1 MARGRGPGPAGP
13 IVTVPPGPRGLLLV
27 GLEAGPGRGSGRPD
41 PVRGAQSAS
50 GPASGRPGPAG
61 ARQPGGSCV
70 ITKVIGQQ
78 LLPWRHAT
86 CASASAPARFI
97 SRLSGNCRHAG
108 GAGCPR
114 RAAGPPARP
123 PHRRLLADLANANR
137 PRNTIRAY
145 RGDLADFAAHHDD
158 EIAALTAAP
167 VRAFLAEIAGQAPS
181 TRKRKR
187 AAVASFCRWAV
198 RHELLAAS
206 PMDRIDTI
214 EVPRTL
220 PRPAAAA
227 DVAAVLAAICSRR
240 PRKDVPVDVLRDRVL
255 FETAYVCGARASEVC
270 GMYVEDL
277 DLRLDDEH
285 ARVHGKGGTVR
296 TVLLDDRGYVAL
308 LRLYLAR
315 SGYTSGPLFRASIN
329 GCGGPLSY
337 DAAHSRWKK
346 YCAAAG
352 VGIGIH
358 QLRHAHA
365 TELINSGV
373 SIEVVRRRLGHA
385 STETTQV
392 YALLADK
399 VADAEIRAARRR
411 RDSSAR

>member
-1 MARGRGPGPAGP
+1 
-13 IVTVPPGPRGLLLV
+13 
-27 GLEAGPGRGSGRPD
+27 
-41 PVRGAQSAS
+41 
-50 GPASGRPGPAG
+50 
-61 ARQPGGSCV
+61 
-70 ITKVIGQQ
+70 
-78 LLPWRHAT
+78 
-86 CASASAPARFI
+86 
-97 SRLSGNCRHAG
+97 
-108 GAGCPR
+108 
-114 RAAGPPARP
+114 
-123 PHRRLLADLANANR
+123 
-137 PRNTIRAY
+137 
-145 RGDLADFAAHHDD
+145 
-158 EIAALTAAP
+158 
-167 VRAFLAEIAGQAPS
+167 
-181 TRKRKR
+181 
-187 AAVASFCRWAV
+187 
-198 RHELLAAS
+198 
-206 PMDRIDTI
+206 MDRIDAI
-214 EVPRTL
+214 KVPKTL

-227 DVAAVLAAICSRR
+227 DVAAVLDAICSRR

-270 GMYVEDL
+270 RMHVEDL

-329 GCGGPLSY
+329 GRGGPLSY

-352 VGIGIH
+352 AGIGIH

-399 VADAEIRAARRR
+399 VADAEIRAARRL

>member
-1 MARGRGPGPAGP
+1 MPA
-13 IVTVPPGPRGLLLV
+13 
-27 GLEAGPGRGSGRPD
+27 A
-41 PVRGAQSAS
+41 
-50 GPASGRPGPAG
+50 
-61 ARQPGGSCV
+61 
-70 ITKVIGQQ
+70 
-78 LLPWRHAT
+78 
-86 CASASAPARFI
+86 
-97 SRLSGNCRHAG
+97 
-108 GAGCPR
+108 
-114 RAAGPPARP
+114 
-123 PHRRLLADLANANR
+123 
-137 PRNTIRAY
+137 
-145 RGDLADFAAHHDD
+145 
-158 EIAALTAAP
+158 AAP
-167 VRAFLAEIAGQAPS
+167 VRSFLSEIAGQAAS

-227 DVAAVLAAICSRR
+227 DVAAVLDAICSRR
-240 PRKDVPVDVLRDRVL
+240 PRKEVPVGVLRDRVL
-255 FETAYVCGARASEVC
+255 FEMAYVCGGRASEVC

-277 DLRLDDEH
+277 DLRVDDEH

-315 SGYTSGPLFRASIN
+315 AGYTSGPLFRATVN
-329 GCGGPLSY
+329 GRGGPLSY

-352 VGIGIH
+352 TGIGIH

-365 TELINSGV
+365 TELSTAASPSRWCAAASATPPPRPPRFTPCSPTRSPTPRSAPPASGATGPHAEAVRLITPFLPGSPVTPRRNPGAECCQSGV
-373 SIEVVRRRLGHA
+373 RCR
-385 STETTQV
+385 
-392 YALLADK
+392 
-399 VADAEIRAARRR
+399 
-411 RDSSAR
+411 